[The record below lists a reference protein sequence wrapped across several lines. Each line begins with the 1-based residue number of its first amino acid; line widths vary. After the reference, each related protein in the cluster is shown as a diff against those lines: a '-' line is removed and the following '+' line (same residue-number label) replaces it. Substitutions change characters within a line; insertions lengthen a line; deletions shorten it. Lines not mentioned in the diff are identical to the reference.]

1 MERFIG
7 SWFSRKERY
16 KEEKLLLFMWMEDW
30 KLNKWD
36 T

>member
-16 KEEKLLLFMWMEDW
+16 KEEKLLLMWTEDW
-30 KLNKWD
+30 KLNKQD

>member
-16 KEEKLLLFMWMEDW
+16 KEEKLLLMWMEDW
-30 KLNKWD
+30 KLNKRD

>member
-16 KEEKLLLFMWMEDW
+16 KEEKLLLMWTEDR
-30 KLNKWD
+30 K
-36 T
+36 